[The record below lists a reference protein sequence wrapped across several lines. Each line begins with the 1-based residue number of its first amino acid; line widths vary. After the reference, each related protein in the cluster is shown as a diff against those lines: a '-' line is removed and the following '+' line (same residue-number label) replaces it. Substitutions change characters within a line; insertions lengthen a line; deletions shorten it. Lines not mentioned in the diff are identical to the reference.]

1 MSGALTQLVATG
13 AQDVYLT
20 GSDIDYETNNKTNK
34 YLLIFGISFFITLIF
49 IWLRSAIR

>member
-20 GSDIDYETNNKTNK
+20 GGDIDYETNNKTNK
-34 YLLIFGISFFITLIF
+34 YLLIFGISFFITLVF
-49 IWLRSAIR
+49 IWIRGAMR